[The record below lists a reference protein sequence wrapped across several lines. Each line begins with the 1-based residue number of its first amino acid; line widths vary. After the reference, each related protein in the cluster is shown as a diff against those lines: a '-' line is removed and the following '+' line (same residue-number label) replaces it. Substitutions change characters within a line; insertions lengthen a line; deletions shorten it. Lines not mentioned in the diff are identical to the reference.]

1 MVSYQI
7 LKIKLKAMFANF
19 ENDRQTLPNEN
30 KKLAHD
36 RFTKSMASFNT
47 KKTFSKNQTQQ
58 NSTKKAGPLKQE
70 KSKTKRVY
78 LSR

>member
-1 MVSYQI
+1 MY
-7 LKIKLKAMFANF
+7 ANF
-19 ENDRQTLPNEN
+19 ENDKQTLPNDN
-30 KKLAHD
+30 KKLTHNQ
-36 RFTKSMASFNT
+36 FTKSLTSFHT

-58 NSTKKAGPLKQE
+58 NSSKKNPVIKQE